1 MTRQTSLVVSAVVI
15 GLWLLSFVLVLLASR
30 RPAPRAAR
38 ATTELRGESPAVV
51 SLLVNNW
58 EPGSDLQE
66 AVLLDLVSQGI
77 ITPRGQADTSR
88 SQAKLKEYEKL
99 ALDRAPLAR
108 LAPSVL
114 AEAQSAGLWQQR
126 FNLQALAWLGG
137 GAAVAA
143 VVVGVSVHFATGSG
157 AAVFIALLTALTF
170 GGLILAAQGMQY
182 TAAGHEAAQHWL
194 GVRVS
199 LRAAPDLPEL
209 PIRALSEGD
218 KWPAYGAALGVTHA
232 LSKELGVAAG
242 ETARPWS
249 PQGGWH
255 RVRVRYLKGRDH
267 YGRSTVDLFQQAGLR
282 FAAGAVLLSIVTWVP
297 LPQRTWVGALSN
309 FATIVGAFFVIWALY
324 LVLRN
329 VFDLTYTKDVSGH
342 VVARTPWRRP
352 GLKVPLL
359 AAPEVDY
366 LAVDDGRD
374 DEIIA
379 WAVAA
384 NAHRPEVGENVRL
397 KVRPW
402 SRRVI

>member
-1 MTRQTSLVVSAVVI
+1 
-15 GLWLLSFVLVLLASR
+15 
-30 RPAPRAAR
+30 
-38 ATTELRGESPAVV
+38 
-51 SLLVNNW
+51 
-58 EPGSDLQE
+58 
-66 AVLLDLVSQGI
+66 
-77 ITPRGQADTSR
+77 
-88 SQAKLKEYEKL
+88 
-99 ALDRAPLAR
+99 
-108 LAPSVL
+108 
-114 AEAQSAGLWQQR
+114 
-126 FNLQALAWLGG
+126 
-137 GAAVAA
+137 
-143 VVVGVSVHFATGSG
+143 
-157 AAVFIALLTALTF
+157 
-170 GGLILAAQGMQY
+170 
-182 TAAGHEAAQHWL
+182 
-194 GVRVS
+194 
-199 LRAAPDLPEL
+199 
-209 PIRALSEGD
+209 
-218 KWPAYGAALGVTHA
+218 
-232 LSKELGVAAG
+232 
-242 ETARPWS
+242 
-249 PQGGWH
+249 
-255 RVRVRYLKGRDH
+255 
-267 YGRSTVDLFQQAGLR
+267 VDLFQQAGLR